1 MRFFSKKVI
10 RFVIQ
15 STNSTKSILMNKSMA
30 DLNSFQKNTY
40 SQNGEDG
47 VIAEILHRISKK
59 SSLDKWCVEFGAWDG
74 VHLSNTCK
82 LIREDGYKAVL
93 IEGDSKRVAQL
104 NNNLPQDNVTK
115 ICRFINF
122 EGKDTL
128 DNVLSETP
136 IPHDFDFLSIDIDG
150 VDYHIFDGLKKYSPK
165 VICIEFNPTIPNVV
179 DFVQPRNFSIK
190 QGSSAKAIVR
200 LASEKG
206 YILVAVVGC
215 NLILVKNDLLDFVI
229 ETKQSLEDLNP
240 NGNDGQYIFMGYDG
254 TILSNKGSII
264 FPWTGFE
271 IPLSNAQFLPSFLRS
286 FGGDYSSLQKVLLLS
301 LLLLKAPK
309 TAFNLLIKRIKK

>member
-1 MRFFSKKVI
+1 MD
-10 RFVIQ
+10 
-15 STNSTKSILMNKSMA
+15 KSQA
-30 DLNSFQKNTY
+30 DLDSFQKNIY

-47 VIAEILHRISKK
+47 VIAEILHRISKE
-59 SSLDKWCVEFGAWDG
+59 SSLDRWCVEFGAWDG
-74 VHLSNTCK
+74 VYLSNTCK

-93 IEGDSKRVAQL
+93 IEGDSKKVAQL
-104 NNNLPQDNVTK
+104 KKNLPQNNVIK

-150 VDYHIFDGLKKYSPK
+150 VDYHIFDGLKKYYPK
-165 VICIEFNPTIPNVV
+165 ILCIEFNPTIPNVV

-200 LASEKG
+200 LAYEKG
-206 YILVAVVGC
+206 YGLAAVVGC
-215 NLILVKNDLLDFVI
+215 NLIFVKNNLLNFVI
-229 ETKQSLEDLNP
+229 KKKISLEDTNP
-240 NGNDGQYIFMGYDG
+240 KGNDGQYIFMGYDG
-254 TILSNKGSII
+254 TILSNKSSIS
-264 FPWTGFE
+264 FDWTGFK
-271 IPLSNAQFLPSFLRS
+271 IPMSKVQFLPSFLRS
-286 FGGDYSSLQKVLLLS
+286 YGSDYSFLQKILLLT

-309 TAFNLLIKRIKK
+309 TTFGRIVKKIKKTF